1 MKSFIQVLAI
11 FLVAMVLVA
20 FMRDASAATVETL
33 TIEFDSVP
41 ISEKGAYTDG
51 CLVQRDG
58 TAVVIVGPCADVA
71 AWMREQ
77 MQREQPL
84 LAVDF
89 IVDGEAWGR
98 I

>member
-1 MKSFIQVLAI
+1 MKEFITALAI
-11 FLVAMVLVA
+11 VLIVAVFAA
-20 FMRDASAATVETL
+20 FVRDASAATVETL